1 MLSGGSTLF
10 KDFGR
15 RLQRDVN
22 KLINNRIK
30 IAAEL
35 SNAAIKPEPMKVEVS
50 LKKPFKS
57 SFKNS
62 NQNLINSSLILGH
75 LAPNA
80 EIRCVVWRVDYW
92 QYARIC
98 QICQD

>member
-1 MLSGGSTLF
+1 MYLCAPLERYAVKTKI

-30 IAAEL
+30 MAAEL

-50 LKKPFKS
+50 FSFLTS
-57 SFKNS
+57 ISFKFFISAAGGPYVEAN
-62 NQNLINSSLILGH
+62 
-75 LAPNA
+75 
-80 EIRCVVWRVDYW
+80 Y
-92 QYARIC
+92 
-98 QICQD
+98 

>member
-1 MLSGGSTLF
+1 MKI

-30 IAAEL
+30 MAAEL

-50 LKKPFKS
+50 FLNLVWSVLICIDFK
-57 SFKNS
+57 
-62 NQNLINSSLILGH
+62 
-75 LAPNA
+75 A
-80 EIRCVVWRVDYW
+80 ESTL
-92 QYARIC
+92 
-98 QICQD
+98 